1 MSHSMIATTMFA
13 LMMLLMITGQRVFAA
28 IGAVAAVA
36 ALALWGT
43 GGADIPFT
51 AAMKLMNWYP
61 LLTLPM

>member
-51 AAMKLMNWYP
+51 AAMKLMN
-61 LLTLPM
+61 